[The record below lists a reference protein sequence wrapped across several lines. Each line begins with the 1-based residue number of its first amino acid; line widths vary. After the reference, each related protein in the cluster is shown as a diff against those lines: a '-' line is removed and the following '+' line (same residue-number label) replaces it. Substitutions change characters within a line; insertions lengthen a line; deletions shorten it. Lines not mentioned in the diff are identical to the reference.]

1 VKIKLKLK
9 ITMGLVYAKITL
21 LNAGDIEMYR
31 RAKIAENEIRQVEVK
46 MLVDSGAYMMAI
58 NEVVKEQLGLF
69 IVDKRKAQLADG
81 SVQEFDIAGPI
92 EVRFANR
99 KAVCN
104 AIVLKGDTEMLL
116 GAIPME
122 EMDVLIHPQKNELVV
137 NPDHPVM
144 AQLPMK

>member
-1 VKIKLKLK
+1 
-9 ITMGLVYAKITL
+9 MGLVYAKITL
-21 LNAGDIEMYR
+21 LNAGDIEMHR
-31 RAKIAENEIRQVEVK
+31 RGKIAENEIRQIEVK

-137 NPDHPVM
+137 NPDHPIV

>member
-1 VKIKLKLK
+1 
-9 ITMGLVYAKITL
+9 MELVYAKITL
-21 LNAGDIEMYR
+21 INGDDTALFR
-31 RAKIAENEIRQVEVK
+31 RGKIAEKEIRQVEVK

>member
-1 VKIKLKLK
+1 
-9 ITMGLVYAKITL
+9 MGLVYAKITL

-31 RAKIAENEIRQVEVK
+31 RAKITEKEIRQVEVK

>member
-1 VKIKLKLK
+1 
-9 ITMGLVYAKITL
+9 MGLVYAKITL
-21 LNAGDIEMYR
+21 INGDDMALFR
-31 RAKIAENEIRQVEVK
+31 RGKIAEKEIRQVEVK